1 MQAYLLSYVGR
12 TASKTYQEVGSLW
25 VIPWDILLKVL
36 LRFISILQK
45 MCRLMN
51 YDIEITNKMFYYI

>member
-12 TASKTYQEVGSLW
+12 TASKTYQDVGSLW